1 MAGTVDTMPKDK
13 AAGDKENASSWKDSI
28 YNSRTGELLGRTA
41 SSWGCI
47 LLFYFVFYLFLA
59 GMFALT
65 MWVMLLTLDDY
76 VPKYRDRVPNPGL
89 VIRPK
94 SMDIMISTGN
104 PKDYEVY
111 VKHLENL
118 LQSYNDTVQEKNE
131 LCTPGEYFDQDGKME
146 AALEIP
152 DQGVEQPAS
161 GEDENV
167 KKACQFKRSML
178 GRCSGVSDT
187 NFGYSEGKPC
197 VLLKMNRII
206 GLKPRGD
213 PYINCT
219 SKTESKI
226 DFQYF
231 PQEGRFDKMYFPYY
245 GKKAHANY
253 VQPLVA
259 VKLLLTKDEY
269 NTELTIECRI
279 EGSNLKNNDDR
290 DKFLGR
296 VTFRVKVTE

>member
-1 MAGTVDTMPKDK
+1 MAGTEDKADK
-13 AAGDKENASSWKDSI
+13 AADKENASSWKDSI

-41 SSWGCI
+41 GSWGCI
-47 LLFYFVFYLFLA
+47 LLFYLVFYLFLA

-94 SMDIMISTGN
+94 SMDIFIN
-104 PKDYEVY
+104 KNEPKDYGEY
-111 VKHLENL
+111 VKHLDNL

-131 LCTPGEYFDQDGKME
+131 LCILGEYFDQDVKKVE
-146 AALEIP
+146 APESADL
-152 DQGVEQPAS
+152 GGEQPAS
-161 GEDENV
+161 SEDENV
-167 KKACQFKRSML
+167 KKACQFKRSLL
-178 GRCSGVSDT
+178 GRCSGLSDST
-187 NFGYSEGKPC
+187 YGYSEGKPC

-231 PQEGRFDKMYFPYY
+231 PAGGRFDKMYFPYY
-245 GKKAHANY
+245 GKKAHASY

-259 VKLLLTKDEY
+259 VKLLLTKEEY

-279 EGSNLKNNDDR
+279 EGSNLRNNDDR

-296 VTFRVKVTE
+296 VTFRVKVVE